1 MKPDLFA
8 LGNRR
13 KSTTAIANDSAGR
26 KGGAACER

>member
-1 MKPDLFA
+1 MNPDLFA

-13 KSTTAIANDSAGR
+13 KSTTAIATDSVGG